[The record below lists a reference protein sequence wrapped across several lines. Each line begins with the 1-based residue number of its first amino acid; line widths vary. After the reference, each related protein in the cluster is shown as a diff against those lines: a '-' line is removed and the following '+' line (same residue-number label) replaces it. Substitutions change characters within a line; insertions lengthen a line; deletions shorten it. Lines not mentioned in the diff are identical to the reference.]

1 MTYRTLP
8 FGYHMQGG
16 RICVKADEAEIV
28 QMVYARRAEGW
39 SYQQITD
46 QLNKRGVLYMIGKQW
61 NKNMTARILQ
71 DVRYQGNAIFPAI
84 VTSVVSPGAANTSSG
99 KLHHPEVKGI
109 RILAHCAVCG
119 GPVQRENNDRA
130 AWSCPD
136 CTARRKPKDE
146 QIINAVK
153 WLLQILINAP
163 DIVVCPPTMEAE
175 DSHIREAQDKFSSEL
190 GRDTF
195 DEPAVRASV
204 IAAAEAQLNALGSAD
219 YETTRIRYILSKA
232 ERRDSLDTD
241 LLRQISSAVLLH
253 PEGIVSL
260 KLKNDQIV
268 GGYELT

>member
-1 MTYRTLP
+1 MAYRTLP

-28 QMVYARRAEGW
+28 QMIYTCRAEGC

-46 QLNKRGVLYMIGKQW
+46 QLNKRDIPYLIGKQW
-61 NKNMTARILQ
+61 NKNMIARMLQ
-71 DVRYQGNAIFPAI
+71 DVRYQGNALFPAI
-84 VTSVVSPGAANTSSG
+84 VTSAVSPEAASTSSG
-99 KLHHPEVKGI
+99 KLQHPEVKGI
-109 RILAHCAVCG
+109 RILTHCTVCG
-119 GPVQRENNDRA
+119 GPVQRENSDGA
-130 AWSCPD
+130 VWSCPD

-163 DIVVCPPTMEAE
+163 DMVACPPTMEAE
-175 DSHIREAQDKFSSEL
+175 DSHIREAKDKFFSETD
-190 GRDTF
+190 GDAF
-195 DEPAVRASV
+195 DESAVRASV

-268 GGYELT
+268 GEYELT